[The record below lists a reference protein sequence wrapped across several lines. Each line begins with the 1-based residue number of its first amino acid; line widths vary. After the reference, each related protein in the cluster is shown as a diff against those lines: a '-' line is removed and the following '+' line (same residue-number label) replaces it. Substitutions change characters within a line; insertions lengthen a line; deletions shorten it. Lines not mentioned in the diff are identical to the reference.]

1 MKLRANRGG
10 HGHVTSY
17 TLSVGS
23 REAREAGFVDQT
35 TGEPLPL
42 RKIVDPEHHRVII
55 ELDTNPARDHDPSP
69 SQA

>member
-23 REAREAGFVDQT
+23 AEARRVGFLDEN
-35 TGEPLPL
+35 GKSLEIE
-42 RKIVDPEHHRVII
+42 KIVDERAGTITLRVKP
-55 ELDTNPARDHDPSP
+55 NPDREAE
-69 SQA
+69 